1 MKFIYKNS
9 NVQGEYWEYCEKTK
23 SPYIEINSVGKDYS
37 NIFYDVTNYHINL
50 EDISDKIKRLYISY
64 KEFFLLTDL
73 NCNNEDNEYYFFN
86 LLVKQEHAEF
96 IADKLYDYLL
106 EQLLKN
112 NHG

>member
-9 NVQGEYWEYCEKTK
+9 NVQGEHWEYCEKTK
-23 SPYIEINSVGKDYS
+23 SPYIEINNVGKNYS
-37 NIFYDVTNYHINL
+37 SIFYDVTNYHINL
-50 EDISDKIKRLYISY
+50 GDISDKIKKLHDYY

-73 NCNNEDNEYYFFN
+73 NFYNEDDEYYFFN
-86 LLVKQEHAEF
+86 FLVKQEHAEF

-112 NHG
+112 NHD